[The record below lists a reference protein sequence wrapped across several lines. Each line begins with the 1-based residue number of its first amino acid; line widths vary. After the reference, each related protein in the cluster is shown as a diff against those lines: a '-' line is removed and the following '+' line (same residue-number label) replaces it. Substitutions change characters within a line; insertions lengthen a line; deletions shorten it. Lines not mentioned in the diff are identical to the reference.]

1 MPMGTN
7 GLRMEGVMQAAIAK
21 ALMLMLAK
29 LVTEKFFSKVIVQAL
44 DYLAKSSAN
53 QLDDKMVAAMAEA
66 LDIKI

>member
-29 LVTEKFFSKVIVQAL
+29 LITEKFFSKVIVQAL